1 MSHLRFI
8 SPTLHTP
15 QNYSHTHAH
24 TRVLCLS
31 HRMFSV
37 GISTAFG
44 LVNRLDRLMVAVKEI
59 VGEHYYIHGVGVLS
73 SAYPPLGVGDTES
86 VHTNGG
92 GFYGGAYADSLHT
105 IDRDRNRDKDR
116 EKV

>member
-1 MSHLRFI
+1 
-8 SPTLHTP
+8 
-15 QNYSHTHAH
+15 
-24 TRVLCLS
+24 
-31 HRMFSV
+31 MFSV

-92 GFYGGAYADSLHT
+92 GFYGGAYADSLRT
-105 IDRDRNRDKDR
+105 IDRDRDRDKDR
-116 EKV
+116 EKI